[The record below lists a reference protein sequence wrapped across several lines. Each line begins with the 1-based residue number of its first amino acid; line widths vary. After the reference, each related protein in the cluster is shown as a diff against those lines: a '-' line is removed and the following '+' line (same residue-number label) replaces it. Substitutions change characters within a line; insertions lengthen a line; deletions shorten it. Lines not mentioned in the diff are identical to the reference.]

1 MTFSILAVD
10 SETGAV
16 GAAAATGNLAVGAW
30 VIRAA
35 ADGGAVATQ
44 GMSTS
49 SLWGD
54 DALDRLRTGQAPDAI
69 VADLTGADAGRD
81 HRQLSVI
88 DLEGRG
94 AAWTGASNQD
104 FKMHVVRDGL
114 VLAGNWLATDEV
126 LPAAEAGFTA
136 SKGPLA
142 DRLMAALRAG
152 ASSGG
157 DARGLMS
164 AAIRIVSRTEPPLDF
179 RVDLSDDPLA
189 ALATIIGRS
198 RSPDYTGWLHR
209 VPVLDAPSRT

>member
-16 GAAAATGNLAVGAW
+16 GAAATTGNLAVGAW

-49 SLWGD
+49 TVWGD
-54 DALDRLRTGQAPDAI
+54 SALDRLRAGHAPDAI
-69 VADLTGADAGRD
+69 VAGLTGADAGRD

-94 AAWTGASNQD
+94 AAWTGPENQD
-104 FKMHVVRDGL
+104 VKSHLVRNGL
-114 VLAGNWLATDEV
+114 IVAGNWLATSEV
-126 LPAAEAGFTA
+126 LPAAEAGFTE
-136 SKGPLA
+136 SDGPLA

-152 ASSGG
+152 ASAGG

-164 AAIRIVSRTEPPLDF
+164 AAIRIVSRKEPPLDF

-189 ALATIIGRS
+189 ALATIIERS
-198 RSPDYTGWLHR
+198 RRPDYAGWLHR
-209 VPVLDAPSRT
+209 VPVLDAPSRA